1 VRLGVNRAEGS
12 IQIRR
17 DRISRLDRL
26 RDGAGG
32 ESETTAYTGCFGKAL
47 RYQIFDISNS
57 FIFYSH
63 TMCQLLST

>member
-17 DRISRLDRL
+17 DGISGQDRL

-47 RYQIFDISNS
+47 RCQIFDISN
-57 FIFYSH
+57 FYMFYSH